1 MTAPAVTFTSADE
14 RNRLVS
20 LVPDPL
26 VRTEV
31 LQWIDDTR
39 SSTDLSEL
47 LFRGHVRATVVD
59 GDLKFELTETGRGS
73 VERRRAAKEAMWP

>member
-39 SSTDLSEL
+39 SSTDLIDL

-59 GDLKFELTETGRGS
+59 GELKFELTETGRGS
-73 VERRRAAKEAMWP
+73 VERRRRALEVAR